1 VDLLLLLQ
9 ESEYEDLLDFDVE
22 SEDEE
27 PEDLLDLEDGELLF
41 PLFEELLFPPSPLS
55 PRRLEDLELLVELGE
70 E

>member
-1 VDLLLLLQ
+1 M
-9 ESEYEDLLDFDVE
+9 LDFDVE